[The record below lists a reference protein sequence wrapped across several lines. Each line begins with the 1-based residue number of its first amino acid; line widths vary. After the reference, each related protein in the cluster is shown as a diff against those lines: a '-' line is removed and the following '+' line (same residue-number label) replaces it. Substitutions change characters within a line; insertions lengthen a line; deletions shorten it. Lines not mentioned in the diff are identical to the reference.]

1 MSPFL
6 AALSLTGSLQDLFFL
21 NDLESRFALETPLG
35 TAPAVP
41 LPPAKSE
48 SVCRP
53 QLCHCG
59 PYKLGGSRLLAW
71 QIQG

>member
-21 NDLESRFALETPLG
+21 NDLESSFALETPLG
-35 TAPAVP
+35 AAPAVP

-48 SVCRP
+48 SMFRP
-53 QLCHCG
+53 QFCQFG
-59 PYKLGGSRLLAW
+59 P
-71 QIQG
+71 